1 MWRCLFQK
9 KQKDIAKEFGVSEPT
24 IKVFKNALNLISL
37 EASEIKFEALSEQD
51 MEFLLDY
58 TEFSPILYNI
68 WNQSKAIETTSI
80 VSLV

>member
-24 IKVFKNALNLISL
+24 IKVFKDALNEISL
-37 EASEIKFEALSEQD
+37 EASEISFDALSEQD
-51 MEFLLDY
+51 MDFLLDY